1 MGEYDM
7 LYGMLGIA
15 AGMGSL
21 IGAMVYFG
29 NKPMYEPKEKGQ
41 AGGSRRTRRARR
53 MRRANGT
60 RRS

>member
-1 MGEYDM
+1 MGEYDV
-7 LYGMLGIA
+7 LYGLGGAA
-15 AGMGSL
+15 AG
-21 IGAMVYFG
+21 IGALAGLMYYVG
-29 NKPMYEPKEKGQ
+29 SIPMHEPKEKGQ

>member
-1 MGEYDM
+1 M